1 MHIVSTESAAKPRRR
16 PASKPAKPQAS
27 EKTKATFY
35 LGAEAVK
42 RLGVH
47 AAMLGSDKSSLVEQ
61 LILDGLKRFKV
72 SAWGGRPGESAES
85 GDTTDIG
92 S

>member
-1 MHIVSTESAAKPRRR
+1 MQIASTESAAKPRRR
-16 PASKPAKPQAS
+16 ATGKPAKPQTDAKLKS
-27 EKTKATFY
+27 TFY
-35 LGAEAVK
+35 LSGEAVK

-61 LILDGLKRFKV
+61 LILAGLKQFRV
-72 SAWGGRPGESAES
+72 STWGNRSGESAES

-92 S
+92 G

>member
-1 MHIVSTESAAKPRRR
+1 MHIASTESAAKPRRR
-16 PASKPAKPQAS
+16 PAGKSARPQADAKLKS
-27 EKTKATFY
+27 TFY
-35 LGAEAVK
+35 LSGEAVK

-61 LILDGLKRFKV
+61 LILAGLKQFRV
-72 SAWGGRPGESAES
+72 STWGNRSGDPAES
-85 GDTTDIG
+85 GDVEGIG